1 MRFAHEK
8 EKLQRMGKLALTGGT
23 PIIDVQLALPW
34 PVHDERDEQALSD
47 VLKSGAW
54 TRTKSQGDDSW
65 VWRFEDAFAAFQDAR
80 YGVAVATG
88 STGIELALKAVGV
101 EPGDEV
107 IMPAATWITVAT
119 AVVAVGAAPVF
130 VDIDPATYNIDPG
143 KVQEAITPKTRA
155 VLCVHNGGM
164 PADMD
169 ALRAETNKHG
179 IALVGDC
186 AHAHGSQW
194 RGRGVGAIEDVGVF
208 SFQGSKVLALGE
220 GGMALTDSDEL
231 RARLYGFH
239 HINGIAGRPK
249 PQQSLPAT
257 NLRMSEWIGALG
269 LVGLERLPQQIE
281 NREEN
286 ARYFMKGLAD
296 ISGVE
301 GLEWDSRVTR
311 WSFYIWHWRFISS
324 EFEGVQRDSFLAAL
338 KAEGVPVST
347 GQTAPLYRN
356 AALTEMHC
364 GRTGFPFNAHT
375 YGRALDFTQLNCPE
389 TERIA
394 ATEALAFSHTLFLGP
409 RQNMDRM
416 LDAVRKIR
424 ENVAE
429 LHAWE
434 RAHAS
439 D

>member
-1 MRFAHEK
+1 
-8 EKLQRMGKLALTGGT
+8 MGKLALTGGA
-23 PIIDVQLALPW
+23 PIIETPLASPW
-34 PVHDERDEQALSD
+34 PVYDARDERALVD
-47 VLKSGAW
+47 VLKSRAW
-54 TRTKSQGDDSW
+54 TRTGSQGEESW

-119 AVVAVGAAPVF
+119 AVITVGAAPVF
-130 VDIDPATYNIDPG
+130 VDIDPATYNIDAG
-143 KVQEAITPKTRA
+143 KVEQAITPKTRA

-164 PADMD
+164 PADLD
-169 ALRAETNKHG
+169 ALRALTDKHG

-186 AHAHGSQW
+186 AHAHGSRW
-194 RGRGVGAIEDVGVF
+194 RGRGVGAIEDAGAF
-208 SFQGSKVLALGE
+208 SFQGSKVLPLGE
-220 GGMALTDSDEL
+220 GGMVLTDSENL
-231 RARLYGFH
+231 RERLYGFH
-239 HINGIAGRPK
+239 HVNGIAGRPK
-249 PQQSLPAT
+249 PEQSLPAT

-269 LVGLERLPQQIE
+269 LVGLERLPNQIAT
-281 NREEN
+281 REEN
-286 ARYFMKGLAD
+286 ARYLMGGLAE
-296 ISGVE
+296 IPGVDS
-301 GLEWDSRVTR
+301 LVWDPRMTR
-311 WSFYIWHWRFISS
+311 WSFYIWHWRFVGA
-324 EFEGVQRDSFLAAL
+324 EFEGIHRDTFLAAI
-338 KAEGVPVST
+338 KAEGVPTST

-356 AALTEMHC
+356 TSLTEMHC
-364 GRTGFPFNAHT
+364 GRTNFPFNAET
-375 YGRALDFTQLNCPE
+375 YGRPMDYTRFECLE

-409 RQNMDRM
+409 RERMDLI

-434 RAHAS
+434 RAFANGS
-439 D
+439 ST